1 MTVIETRP
9 SAPVQMARADVAAAV
24 AAAERM
30 LAALGVDTQVEHL
43 RRTAER
49 MVLSYGEVLTPAPF
63 EATDFVNDAK
73 HQGFVIVRDVAFA
86 AICAHHLLPFVGS
99 ATVGYLP
106 GARLLGLSKLTRLV
120 EHATRG
126 LQVQENVTQQIAN
139 GLQQVVPDNGGMG
152 VIVEAEHLCMTLR
165 GAKARGAST
174 VTSAWRGALERDL
187 SVRSEFLSLAGRGWR
202 P

>member
-1 MTVIETRP
+1 MTVIATR
-9 SAPVQMARADVAAAV
+9 APEPHRLQDRDVAAAI
-24 AAAERM
+24 AAAEQM
-30 LAALGVDTQVEHL
+30 LVSLGVDIQAEHL

-73 HQGFVIVRDVAFA
+73 HQGFVIVQDVAFA

-106 GARLLGLSKLTRLV
+106 GARLLGLSKLARLV
-120 EHATRG
+120 ERATRG
-126 LQVQENVTQQIAN
+126 LQVQENVTQQIAD
-139 GLQQVVPDNGGMG
+139 GLQRVVPDHGGIG

-174 VTSAWRGALERDL
+174 VTSTWLGGLERDATL
-187 SVRSEFLSLAGRGWR
+187 RSEFLNLAGRRWR

>member
-1 MTVIETRP
+1 MTVIETRAP
-9 SAPVQMARADVAAAV
+9 APVQVVGADVAAAV
-24 AAAERM
+24 AAAEQM
-30 LAALGVDTQVEHL
+30 LVALGVDTQVEHL

-49 MVLSYGEVLTPAPF
+49 MVLSYGEMLTPTPF
-63 EATDFVNDAK
+63 EATDFLNEAK
-73 HQGFVIVRDVAFA
+73 HRGFVIVQDVAFA

-106 GARLLGLSKLTRLV
+106 GARLLGLSKLARLV

-126 LQVQENVTQQIAN
+126 VQVQENVTQQIAD
-139 GLQQVVPDNGGMG
+139 GLQRVVPDHGGIG
-152 VIVEAEHLCMTLR
+152 VFVEAEHLCMTLR

-174 VTSAWRGALERDL
+174 VTSTWRGALERDATL
-187 SVRSEFLSLAGRGWR
+187 RSEFLSVAGRRSR